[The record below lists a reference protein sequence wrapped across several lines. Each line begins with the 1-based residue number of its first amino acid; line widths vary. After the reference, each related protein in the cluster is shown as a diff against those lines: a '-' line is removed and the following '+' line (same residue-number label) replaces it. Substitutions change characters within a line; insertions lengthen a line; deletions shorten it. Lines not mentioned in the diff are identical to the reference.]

1 MALWNVMQSSQNL
14 ARKTY
19 SDAFQTSKLSGGIP
33 K

>member
-1 MALWNVMQSSQNL
+1 VMQSSQNL